1 MAVVVHLEM
10 AECECEAGDLT
21 LVVRDRRLCGLVFS
35 DHWHWL
41 DHWLARRFG
50 EVKIARTKDPA
61 QVITQMRAYL
71 RGDLDALDAIE
82 VDTGGTEFQQ
92 QVWTML
98 RKMAK
103 PGKTI
108 TYGELARAVGAPNAS
123 RAVGAANGQNP
134 ISIVIP
140 CHRVIGSTGALTGY
154 GGGMPRKEWLLAHE
168 GARPAVMH
176 ASLPVLAGCRNQF
189 RQGPPYER
197 ANSNSSRTSCWSA
210 ACSAVM

>member
-1 MAVVVHLEM
+1 M
-10 AECECEAGDLT
+10 
-21 LVVRDRRLCGLVFS
+21 FS

-61 QVITQMRAYL
+61 QVITRMRAYL

-168 GARPAVMH
+168 GARPGRHARQPAVLMTNRR
-176 ASLPVLAGCRNQF
+176 A
-189 RQGPPYER
+189 YER
-197 ANSNSSRTSCWSA
+197 ANSSRRRMSCSSA
-210 ACSAVM
+210 AFSAVDVAPGARRWHPADSCGPRRTAPRQAR